1 MNFMVDNTDKILQE
15 GDIEKLIITLTEK
28 KYAEDLKN
36 DIIESGV
43 PKSEVKIRT
52 DKDTNQCKLT
62 VYNAQFYMN
71 TIVDMFR
78 GPGYELTIPEIEKL
92 LNVRIEIQHKE
103 LHLSDFIQK

>member
-1 MNFMVDNTDKILQE
+1 MTNYTDKILQD

-36 DIIESGV
+36 DIIEAGV
-43 PKSEVKIRT
+43 PNTEVKIRT
-52 DKDTNQCKLT
+52 VKDSNQCKLT

-92 LNVRIEIQHKE
+92 LNIKIEIQKKD
-103 LHLSDFIQK
+103 LHLSDFVQRMI